1 MLTDQSINALKL
13 MKKTNRISKPQA
25 PQPRPIF
32 APVVL
37 AGTAAQTSLIALLS

>member
-1 MLTDQSINALKL
+1 MKL
-13 MKKTNRISKPQA
+13 MKKTTRTSKPQA

-37 AGTAAQTSLIALLS
+37 TGTSIQTSLVALLS